1 MLAILYLFTGLKE
14 DKPWK
19 LFLSGLF
26 ISLCTFTRLPNILS
40 LGLGIGIFYYGFC
53 QKNSFKKQVTQ
64 ALAFGG
70 GFIFMS
76 AALLGFMKLIGHFDI
91 FINSIKLLS
100 KMSKGGE
107 ESFYGPMVLIKNFIV
122 TYIAATKFTLI
133 ILALIAIIGLVA
145 G

>member
-1 MLAILYLFTGLKE
+1 MSAVL
-14 DKPWK
+14 
-19 LFLSGLF
+19 
-26 ISLCTFTRLPNILS
+26 
-40 LGLGIGIFYYGFC
+40 LGI
-53 QKNSFKKQVTQ
+53 
-64 ALAFGG
+64 
-70 GFIFMS
+70 
-76 AALLGFMKLIGHFDI
+76 MKVIGHFDI

-145 G
+145 GFIRKKIFYNKWIFELAGYAFVAAVAFLINKGKIDNETVLYFFSGLVLITTGL